1 MDIATA
7 IGQVRRHAT
16 DVGHLDK
23 LRIKMSFVSSY
34 PPRVGLV
41 VVVIVIKL
49 RKQRECGCRLSF
61 FKVLFRYGEG
71 SLCR

>member
-23 LRIKMSFVSSY
+23 LWIKMSFVSSY
-34 PPRVGLV
+34 PPRVGLA

-49 RKQRECGCRLSF
+49 RKVNRERVWLS
-61 FKVLFRYGEG
+61 LIILL
-71 SLCR
+71 SLV